1 MMVNH
6 FFYCHQRFLPT
17 NHKYRKN
24 INDFFVGRVE
34 RDVAPP
40 IPSDEELYD
49 VVLQHKGIVFGFQ
62 SSKQKFLG
70 FDMTYNWV
78 KRSIFWELFY

>member
-1 MMVNH
+1 M
-6 FFYCHQRFLPT
+6 PID
-17 NHKYRKN
+17 HKYRKN
-24 INDFFVGRVE
+24 INDVFVGKVE
-34 RDVAPP
+34 RDVAPLVQ
-40 IPSDEELYD
+40 SDEELYD

-78 KRSIFWELFY
+78 K